1 MILTSADCAERRTA
15 AVFLSL
21 KASAAIGLV
30 DERMELVV
38 MQLFAGEVVG
48 LGTGWISGPPVG
60 GAGVSATA
68 GASVSFDAVLGA
80 ASRFGIESSVGGGDW
95 HRSVQLECG
104 FGLEDWTVVSAIDNF
119 DLFEV
124 FGGCHLHGFHCV

>member
-48 LGTGWISGPPVG
+48 LGTGWI
-60 GAGVSATA
+60 
-68 GASVSFDAVLGA
+68 
-80 ASRFGIESSVGGGDW
+80 
-95 HRSVQLECG
+95 
-104 FGLEDWTVVSAIDNF
+104 
-119 DLFEV
+119 
-124 FGGCHLHGFHCV
+124 GCRC